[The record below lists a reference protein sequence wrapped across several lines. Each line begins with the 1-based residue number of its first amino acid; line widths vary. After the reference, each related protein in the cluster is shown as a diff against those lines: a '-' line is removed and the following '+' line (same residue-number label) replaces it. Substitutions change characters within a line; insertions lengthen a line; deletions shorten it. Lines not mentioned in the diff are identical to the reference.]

1 MNFIN
6 INKLKSHAIAWLL
19 AKRRRATPHGA
30 TTQDDAQIERV
41 QFQRRATLR
50 AV

>member
-1 MNFIN
+1 MAVG
-6 INKLKSHAIAWLL
+6 KAAS
-19 AKRRRATPHGA
+19 RDATPR
-30 TTQDDAQIERV
+30 DDVQIERV